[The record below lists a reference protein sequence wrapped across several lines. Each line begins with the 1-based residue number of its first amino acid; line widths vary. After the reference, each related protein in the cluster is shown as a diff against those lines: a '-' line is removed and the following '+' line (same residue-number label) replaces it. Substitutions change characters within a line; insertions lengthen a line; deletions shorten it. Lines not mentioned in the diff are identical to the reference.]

1 MKIKILS
8 WNVRGVNDSN
18 KRKVIKNLIRTN
30 RVDLVCLQETK
41 VQDMNIEIVRSL
53 EVGRFLK
60 WIALNAEGSAG
71 GILLFWDK
79 RRINMVD
86 YMVRSFSVSCLF
98 KMVEDGFQWAFTNDV
113 QNLKTLY
120 QRKAQETRNTTVP
133 LPWSKSC
140 CGGRKTRSHRRPNL
154 FSLYLSNDEES
165 KENDHVNE
173 FRGSKNGGREVWVD
187 LEWPENNKIR

>member
-8 WNVRGVNDSN
+8 WNVRGVNDSD
-18 KRKVIKNLIRTN
+18 KTKVIKNLIRTN

-41 VQDMNIEIVRSL
+41 VQDMNIEMVRSL
-53 EVGRFLK
+53 GVGRFLK

-86 YMVRSFSVSCLF
+86 YMVGSFSVSCLL
-98 KMVEDGFQWAFTNDV
+98 KMAEDGFQWDFTNDV
-113 QNLKTLY
+113 HNLQTLY
-120 QRKAQETRNTTVP
+120 QRKAQETRNTAVP

-140 CGGRKTRSHRRPNL
+140 CGG
-154 FSLYLSNDEES
+154 
-165 KENDHVNE
+165 
-173 FRGSKNGGREVWVD
+173 
-187 LEWPENNKIR
+187 